1 MGEASEPRS
10 FAPEAEDQEDE
21 GEQAHEGLLENDLY
35 LLTQGQ
41 DDHDRGHLN
50 GPKASEGR
58 RPDRRRRRPHRSPS
72 AGDAEDAAAPRLALP
87 APADAETEEPGEP
100 EQADEEDKAAELE
113 RARKRKKF
121 ESKPVEAKREGDE
134 DADWI
139 YFPSLA
145 AAARE
150 TGVPNSSVAGLCSW
164 QGSHSGWLFRWP
176 GAEPLDKP
184 MPTRR
189 IELPAE
195 ETEAILRRL
204 RAMSAEE
211 RRSALSAM
219 PEETRKELL
228 KYLKQEAGGSRLR
241 QLLSHL
247 PELLDSA
254 SEQKR
259 AELMQGI
266 RMLEAVTA
274 QVLAAPDMAAVVKIL
289 RELTPQQ
296 RHAIVESL
304 PAETQEALAAHLCAE
319 KAAHAAQHAKACV
332 PAQQSLLPAFEI
344 LKRTLLL
351 NGEGLPRHVSSEQRV
366 RFLASRAGVFRSE
379 HGTLSKK
386 DEDGEGAAR
395 AAVPAMSGARMFS
408 IPIRSAV
415 FLGGLGC
422 ALQGFLL
429 LQHADLIARRN
440 EGTLAPVPTESVRR
454 LFVGGYNDWSCALMD
469 LLDVSAGVWGLIGAL
484 GAFYMREGFLRTFYY
499 YEALRLMCWF
509 LMYFLDVPL
518 LLNCELGR
526 DDPNAFVERFG
537 AHQAVLKIAAEG
549 QCDEERSFFYVL
561 SFACLAFFS
570 QFFFATQRLL
580 LDFSDDPRYLLLS
593 KEGPT
598 GIFQQQ
604 VGSGVPTAATPLV
617 FSGVNAPEGSPRPLE
632 NLA

>member
-1 MGEASEPRS
+1 
-10 FAPEAEDQEDE
+10 
-21 GEQAHEGLLENDLY
+21 
-35 LLTQGQ
+35 
-41 DDHDRGHLN
+41 
-50 GPKASEGR
+50 
-58 RPDRRRRRPHRSPS
+58 
-72 AGDAEDAAAPRLALP
+72 
-87 APADAETEEPGEP
+87 
-100 EQADEEDKAAELE
+100 
-113 RARKRKKF
+113 
-121 ESKPVEAKREGDE
+121 
-134 DADWI
+134 
-139 YFPSLA
+139 
-145 AAARE
+145 
-150 TGVPNSSVAGLCSW
+150 
-164 QGSHSGWLFRWP
+164 
-176 GAEPLDKP
+176 

-195 ETEAILRRL
+195 ETEEELRVALFVPRFARPGRWPVGLEAILRRL

-296 RHAIVESL
+296 RHAIVESYPKKQAARDGDRFDATDDPPAHRSQHGALNEAQVAVRKRL
-304 PAETQEALAAHLCAE
+304 PPQ
-319 KAAHAAQHAKACV
+319 
-332 PAQQSLLPAFEI
+332 
-344 LKRTLLL
+344 
-351 NGEGLPRHVSSEQRV
+351 
-366 RFLASRAGVFRSE
+366 
-379 HGTLSKK
+379 
-386 DEDGEGAAR
+386 GAAR
-395 AAVPAMSGARMFS
+395 AAVPAMSKLLESNGWVGLHPMAFMC

-429 LQHADLIARRN
+429 LQHADLI
-440 EGTLAPVPTESVRR
+440 SVRR

-549 QCDEERSFFYVL
+549 QCDEDRKPRSFFYVL